1 MLLALF
7 HFLYMGFRMTNSDR
21 RFHHILRPAT
31 FALLGVLLA
40 SCASGSKVTLPNVV
54 VGETTSQD
62 VSADGLAALN
72 RFRASQGL
80 GPVTIEPRLVELA
93 KFQATAMA
101 TRDALTHEVAGDF
114 ISRVDAAGFEKS
126 EATENVGATHQSAEA
141 AISSWTRS
149 PYHNENMRLKNA
161 KYMGMA
167 RADSPKSRYKTYW
180 ALILVTD

>member
-1 MLLALF
+1 MTSSVSKLH
-7 HFLYMGFRMTNSDR
+7 HF
-21 RFHHILRPAT
+21 IRPAT
-31 FALLGVLLA
+31 IAVAAVLLA
-40 SCASGSKVTLPNVV
+40 SCGTGSKLSLPNVAT
-54 VGETTSQD
+54 GEATAQD
-62 VSADGLAALN
+62 VSAEGLAALN

-114 ISRVDAAGFEKS
+114 ESRVNAAGFEKS

-141 AISSWTRS
+141 AIASWIRS

-167 RADSPKSRYKTYW
+167 RADAPKSRYKSYW
-180 ALILVTD
+180 SLVLVTD

>member
-1 MLLALF
+1 MDV
-7 HFLYMGFRMTNSDR
+7 RMTSSDR
-21 RFHHILRPAT
+21 RLQRYLRPAT
-31 FALLGVLLA
+31 LAVLGVLLA
-40 SCASGSKVTLPNVV
+40 SCSSGSKVSLPNVV
-54 VGETTSQD
+54 VGEVSSQD

-80 GPVTIEPRLVELA
+80 GPVKIEPRLVELA

-114 ISRVDAAGFEKS
+114 VSRVDAAGFEKS
-126 EATENVGATHQSAEA
+126 EATENVGATHTSAEG
-141 AISSWTRS
+141 AISSWIRS

-167 RADSPKSRYKTYW
+167 RADSAKSRYKTYW
-180 ALILVTD
+180 ALILVSD